1 MKNEKQFDIFEYE
14 KPFELESG
22 ETLNGLKIAYHTYGT
37 LNNKISNVVWA
48 FHALTAN
55 SDVMAWWPGLFGPDD
70 FFNCKDNFIICAN
83 VLGSPYGSSEPV
95 DLSFPQF
102 TVRDVVNAQLLLAE
116 KLEITS
122 IKVAIGGSF
131 GASQALE
138 FAYAFK
144 GKVENLILIASAAL
158 ESAWSISIHEAQRLA
173 LQADQTFGQ
182 PGGGKNGLK
191 AARAIG
197 MLTYRTADAFIE
209 NQTDYDDRV
218 DNFKASSYIQHQADK
233 LEKRFNALSYYY
245 LTKCLDSHN
254 VGRGRGGLI
263 KALSSVSAR
272 TLIIGI
278 DSDQLIPTQLQKF
291 LVNNL
296 PNAIYHEI
304 HSEYGHD
311 GFLTETEKLTD
322 VIRTFIV
329 DRKAKKITVEDL
341 SRMMKKSE
349 DFQLIDVRE
358 PFERDIAS
366 IGGLNIPLKD
376 IPESVDKISPDKK
389 IVVYCRSGKRSASA
403 IEYLLETRGHN
414 NLYNLEG
421 GILDWSEKIDSSIQR
436 Y

>member
-83 VLGSPYGSSEPV
+83 VLGSPYGSSAPV

-209 NQTDYDDRV
+209 T
-218 DNFKASSYIQHQADK
+218 
-233 LEKRFNALSYYY
+233 
-245 LTKCLDSHN
+245 
-254 VGRGRGGLI
+254 
-263 KALSSVSAR
+263 
-272 TLIIGI
+272 
-278 DSDQLIPTQLQKF
+278 
-291 LVNNL
+291 
-296 PNAIYHEI
+296 
-304 HSEYGHD
+304 
-311 GFLTETEKLTD
+311 
-322 VIRTFIV
+322 
-329 DRKAKKITVEDL
+329 
-341 SRMMKKSE
+341 
-349 DFQLIDVRE
+349 
-358 PFERDIAS
+358 
-366 IGGLNIPLKD
+366 
-376 IPESVDKISPDKK
+376 
-389 IVVYCRSGKRSASA
+389 
-403 IEYLLETRGHN
+403 
-414 NLYNLEG
+414 
-421 GILDWSEKIDSSIQR
+421 
-436 Y
+436 

>member
-1 MKNEKQFDIFEYE
+1 MNSVKEFRVFEYKE
-14 KPFELESG
+14 PFELESG
-22 ETLNGLKIAYHTYGT
+22 EILDGLKIAYHTYGT
-37 LNNKISNVVWA
+37 PNREISNVVWA

-55 SDVMAWWPGLFGPDD
+55 SDVFAWWPGLFGPND
-70 FFNCKDNFIICAN
+70 FFNCKDNFIVCVN
-83 VLGSPYGSSEPV
+83 VLGSPYGSSTPEDV
-95 DLSFPQF
+95 NFPQF
-102 TVRDVVNAQLLLAE
+102 TVRDVVNAQLIIAE
-116 KLEITS
+116 ELNIKT

-131 GASQALE
+131 GGSQALE

-144 GKVENLILIASAAL
+144 GKVENLILIATGAL
-158 ESAWSISIHEAQRLA
+158 ESAWSIAIHESQRLA

-182 PGGGKNGLK
+182 PGGGKEGLK

-209 NQTDYDDRV
+209 TQTDFDDRT
-218 DNFKASSYIQHQADK
+218 DNFRVSSYIQHQANK

-254 VGRGRGGLI
+254 IGRGRGGLI
-263 KALSSVSAR
+263 KALSSISAR
-272 TLIIGI
+272 TLVIGI
-278 DSDQLIPTQLQKF
+278 DSDQLLPTQLQKF

-296 PNAIYHEI
+296 QNAIYHEV

-376 IPESVDKISPDKK
+376 IPEHADKISPDKK

-414 NLYNLEG
+414 NLFNLEG
-421 GILDWSEKIDSSIQR
+421 GILDWSKKIDSSIKE

>member
-1 MKNEKQFDIFEYE
+1 MNNEKQYHIYEYD

-22 ETLNGLKIAYHTYGT
+22 EYLNGLKIAYHTYGT
-37 LNNKISNVVWA
+37 LNKKISNVVWA

-55 SDVMAWWPGLFGPDD
+55 SDVMEWWPGLFGPND

-83 VLGSPYGSSEPV
+83 VLGSPYGSSAPENL
-95 DLSFPQF
+95 DFPQF
-102 TVRDVVNAQLLLAE
+102 TVRDVVNAQLLLARE
-116 KLEITS
+116 LEIEN

-131 GASQALE
+131 GGSQALE
-138 FAYAFK
+138 FAYSFE
-144 GKVENLILIASAAL
+144 GKVENLLLVASAAL
-158 ESAWSISIHEAQRLA
+158 ESAWGIAIHESQRLA
-173 LQADQTFGQ
+173 LKADQTFGQ
-182 PGGGKNGLK
+182 PDGGNEGLK

-209 NQTDYDDRV
+209 TQTDFDDRV
-218 DNFKASSYIQHQADK
+218 DDFSASSYIQHQADK

-245 LTKCLDSHN
+245 LSKCMDSHN
-254 VGRGRGGLI
+254 IGRGRGGLI
-263 KALSSVSAR
+263 KALSSISAR
-272 TLIIGI
+272 TLVIGI
-278 DSDQLIPTQLQKF
+278 DSDHLLPTQLQKF

-296 PNAIYHEI
+296 QNAIYHEI
-304 HSEYGHD
+304 VSEYGHD
-311 GFLTETEKLTD
+311 GFLTETEKLTE
-322 VIRTFIV
+322 VIQKFIV
-329 DRKAKKITVEDL
+329 DRKASKITVEDL

-358 PFERDIAS
+358 PFELELAS

-376 IPESVDKISPDKK
+376 IPESLEKVAPNKK
-389 IVVYCRSGKRSASA
+389 VVVYCRSGKRSASA

-421 GILDWSEKIDSSIQR
+421 GILDWSDKIDSSIKK